1 MVRAYVLIEMM
12 AGHSRN
18 LVNSLAG
25 KQGVRDVV
33 RVTGPYDVI
42 AVLEAADV
50 NAISEIVNN
59 EIHSLGGVV
68 RTNTCVTMGPPSTG
82 GG

>member
-1 MVRAYVLIEMM
+1 MVTAYVLIEMM
-12 AGHSRN
+12 AGYSRT
-18 LVNSLAG
+18 LVTSLA
-25 KQGVRDVV
+25 KKEGVRDVV
-33 RVTGPYDVI
+33 RVTGPHDVI

-68 RTNTCVTMGPPSTG
+68 RTNTCVTFGKIPLARR
-82 GG
+82 